1 MRIENDVVS
10 WTGSDDGNRSITYKP
25 ENYTDWGVI
34 STIFNLIS
42 GIKKS
47 YWERFPG
54 CQLLEGSK
62 KLHKIVDLEVAL
74 KKLKIEN
81 SDLEISGS
89 EYEIYLSLSESY
101 SHMPS
106 ILILDEEYP
115 RLLYPYK
122 KKTTILPAIIG
133 GYSKPLVDN
142 YAKNSKSD
150 LYVGIKLK
158 NGIVSEEE
166 ANIGSV
172 GKIDKWIIFD
182 KGDRYLCVNLNPP
195 NEYMIPT
202 LTMIDEGCDI
212 EEPIYFYL
220 NKSNLKPISLRKD
233 KLPIKSHHQIVIN
246 YLNKKNPK
254 RIKGFW
260 NFFNK

>member
-1 MRIENDVVS
+1 MK
-10 WTGSDDGNRSITYKP
+10 TY
-25 ENYTDWGVI
+25 E
-34 STIFNLIS
+34 
-42 GIKKS
+42 GI
-47 YWERFPG
+47 
-54 CQLLEGSK
+54 
-62 KLHKIVDLEVAL
+62 
-74 KKLKIEN
+74 
-81 SDLEISGS
+81 LEIGS
-89 EYEIYLSLSESY
+89 PAWCLKTKSNWDLYQRKYTQQWVVVDNRYKSKLLTPKTTSLSESY

-133 GYSKPLVDN
+133 GYSKPLVDS

-202 LTMIDEGCDI
+202 L
-212 EEPIYFYL
+212 
-220 NKSNLKPISLRKD
+220 S
-233 KLPIKSHHQIVIN
+233 
-246 YLNKKNPK
+246 
-254 RIKGFW
+254 
-260 NFFNK
+260 